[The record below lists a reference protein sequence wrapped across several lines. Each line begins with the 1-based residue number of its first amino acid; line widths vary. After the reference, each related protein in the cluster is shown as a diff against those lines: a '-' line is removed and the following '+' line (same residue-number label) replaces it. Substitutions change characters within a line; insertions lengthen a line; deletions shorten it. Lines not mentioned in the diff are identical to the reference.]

1 MKASDARD
9 IYFATH
15 LTDALQEF
23 YEAISNQAPFGLS
36 GNFYDTAVNYDYAV
50 LRKVTEE
57 LEKQG
62 YRVAYSDGEIR
73 STKIFRISWEE

>member
-23 YEAISNQAPFGLS
+23 YEAISKQAPFGLS

-62 YRVAYSDGEIR
+62 YSVAYSDGEIR